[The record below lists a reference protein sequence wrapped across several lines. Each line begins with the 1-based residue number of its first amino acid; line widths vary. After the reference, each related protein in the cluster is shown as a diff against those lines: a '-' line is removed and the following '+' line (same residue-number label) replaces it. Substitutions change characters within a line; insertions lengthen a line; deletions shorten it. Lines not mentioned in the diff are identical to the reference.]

1 MRKAILLTFI
11 SLVCIA
17 KVNAQTTVHG
27 SSVPVT
33 LYNLTGGYFFKV
45 VTTDIWM
52 YADGSVGVTTPYTLQ
67 QVAPPTI
74 NGTPVVDFRP
84 MTCYEG
90 RVAWGQT
97 AVKCGPYRETFSGGT
112 KNISCGDTDDTTC
125 KVSWTDEGG
134 IHREIYNVQIP

>member
-1 MRKAILLTFI
+1 MRKVILLTFI

-17 KVNAQTTVHG
+17 KANAQTTVHG

-33 LYNLTGGYFFKV
+33 LYDLTGGYFFKV

-52 YADGSVGVTTPYTLQ
+52 YANGSVGVATPYTLQ
-67 QVAPPTI
+67 QVTPPTI

-97 AVKCGPYRETFSGGT
+97 AVKCGPYNVFVQGGQ
-112 KNISCGDTDDTTC
+112 NVRDCGDTDDTTC
-125 KVSWTDEGG
+125 KVEWTDEKGF
-134 IHREIYNVQIP
+134 HQIYNVQIP